1 MLFRAKIL
9 NELRN
14 FPCWTRTESLPFALV
29 VSTIFACYAF
39 HVSKVVLTPISLF
52 KLKTCYI
59 YFAVSSNGPL
69 CYSCSHQ
76 ATDGSCKSVTKCKTS
91 DVSFL
96 MDTLLNGNHFC
107 KSRVVSRLIK
117 MSWLAQGDVFICV
130 LQVKEGGGGG
140 GVT

>member
-1 MLFRAKIL
+1 MFFRAKIL
-9 NELRN
+9 MNCEISHAGLG
-14 FPCWTRTESLPFALV
+14 TESLPFAFV
-29 VSTIFACYAF
+29 VITTFACYAF

-52 KLKTCYI
+52 KSKTCYI

-96 MDTLLNGNHFC
+96 MDTLLNG
-107 KSRVVSRLIK
+107 SQGLSPVS
-117 MSWLAQGDVFICV
+117 
-130 LQVKEGGGGG
+130 
-140 GVT
+140 